1 MVWSGLL
8 WPQFDLKQRLN
19 CIKKKKIHKGLGEKK
34 GNASEA
40 AANTKPMSAQKV
52 LLGSASSLLRS
63 VAFLTY
69 LSSDT
74 AIRTTE
80 KQSLIY
86 NSAITNSIYYSCSV
100 LFKVSL
106 LLLERNT
113 KSIFVFPTVLR
124 SLI

>member
-1 MVWSGLL
+1 
-8 WPQFDLKQRLN
+8 
-19 CIKKKKIHKGLGEKK
+19 
-34 GNASEA
+34 
-40 AANTKPMSAQKV
+40 MSAQKV

-63 VAFLTY
+63 VVAFLTY
-69 LSSDT
+69 LDSDT
-74 AIRTTE
+74 EIRTTE

-100 LFKVSL
+100 LFKVSP

-113 KSIFVFPTVLR
+113 KSIFVLPTVLH

>member
-1 MVWSGLL
+1 
-8 WPQFDLKQRLN
+8 
-19 CIKKKKIHKGLGEKK
+19 
-34 GNASEA
+34 
-40 AANTKPMSAQKV
+40 MSAHKV
-52 LLGSASSLLRS
+52 LLGSASSFLRS
-63 VAFLTY
+63 VVASLTY
-69 LSSDT
+69 LDSDT
-74 AIRTTE
+74 EIRTTE

-113 KSIFVFPTVLR
+113 KSIFVFPTVLH